1 MASFM
6 TRFRAHAAVPLVYL
20 VLSIAFFLPAIATG
34 RVPLP
39 LENAYTYADPYWKQY
54 QPEALSSAA
63 NFTLVDLTNYYHP
76 YMVYA
81 VGRLSGGQ
89 SPLWNPEI
97 YSGMP
102 FLAAQQPAV
111 LYPTNLLFVPL
122 GPFWIWVGSAILR
135 LFLSGWGLHLLV
147 RRFGLGTIAAFWSG
161 VTYQF
166 CGSNVAWLHFV
177 VHNVVAWLPLALYST
192 DRLIEAPRGRW
203 FLLLVACLAFQ
214 FLGGHPETSVL
225 FALVWGSFVLAR
237 VSWRSPLRSVAWLG
251 AAVVAAIGV
260 TLPQLLPTLDLIPE
274 SGTFFK
280 RMSQGAEE
288 VPGREGL
295 WSNLRH
301 WLLIANPYTYGTP
314 LGNRYLTR
322 FSNYNEMI
330 TYMGV
335 LTVPLMAAGIAAGRP
350 RRIVAYWSAVALL
363 SLALIYPLPGFSLLL
378 RLPVL
383 NLGHG
388 IRYILSWSIAASV
401 LAGFGVEAVL
411 RGSGRARAVLLAV
424 GTLAL
429 LLLGWSI
436 YDLATTVD
444 GSWILRGI
452 PGWDLLRRIASF
464 YNRESGQLLGLIA
477 AAAGGWMLLLALVV
491 ARRRT
496 VIATLLLVVTTG
508 EMLVHGVP
516 YNGFARPE
524 ASYPRTPMTEALQAR
539 GGYFRIATL
548 DGIMLG
554 NTSMT
559 QGLQNAFGE
568 DDLAPFRYQV
578 FAGRRS
584 KIGLD
589 EGTYVIQP
597 LAQRFFDLANVH
609 YLLTT
614 KPVSGTTEA
623 GAWRLIRQDGEV
635 RAYENPAML
644 PRAYVVPAVRQVAPD
659 VAVEAAYELNW
670 DPRREAIVEE
680 AVEGLDQAAGTPL
693 EATAEIES
701 YEPEQVAVDVAASR
715 AAFLVLSDS
724 YATGW
729 TAEIDGQPAR
739 LYRTN
744 GVYRGVV
751 VPAGAHGVVFTYR
764 PAAWEIGR
772 IVALGTIVAC
782 LGGTYA
788 ARRRRETHDEKVPAS
803 SA

>member
-1 MASFM
+1 M

-20 VLSIAFFLPAIATG
+20 VLSIAFFLPSIVTG

-39 LENAYTYADPYWKQY
+39 LENAYTYADPYWKPY
-54 QPEALSSAA
+54 QPAALSSAA

-111 LYPTNLLFVPL
+111 LYPPNLLFVPL
-122 GPFWIWVGSAILR
+122 GPFWIWVGSGILR

-147 RRFGLGTIAAFWSG
+147 RRFGLSTVAAFWSG
-161 VTYQF
+161 VTYQL

-203 FLLLVACLAFQ
+203 FLLLVACLVFQ

-237 VSWRSPLRSVAWLG
+237 MNWRSPLRSLG
-251 AAVVAAIGV
+251 WIGLAVVAAIGV
-260 TLPQLLPTLDLIPE
+260 ALPQLLPTLDLIPE

-335 LTVPLMAAGIAAGRP
+335 LTVPWMAAGIAAGRP

-388 IRYILSWSIAASV
+388 IRYILSWSIAVSV

-411 RGSGRARAVLLAV
+411 RGSGRGRAVVVAA
-424 GTLAL
+424 GTLAV

-436 YDLATTVD
+436 YDLATAVD
-444 GSWILRGI
+444 GSWILRGT
-452 PGWDLLRRIASF
+452 PGPDLLRRIASF
-464 YNRESGQLLGLIA
+464 YNRESGQLLGLVA
-477 AAAGGWMLLLALVV
+477 AAAGGLVLLLALAV
-491 ARRRT
+491 ARRRA
-496 VIATLLLVVTTG
+496 VIAALLLVVTTG
-508 EMLVHGVP
+508 DLLVHGVP

-539 GGYFRIATL
+539 GGFFRIATL
-548 DGIMLG
+548 DGIMVG

-559 QGLQNAFGE
+559 QGLQNGFGE

-584 KIGLD
+584 KIGLE

-623 GAWRLIRQDGEV
+623 GAWRLFRQDGEV
-635 RAYENPAML
+635 RAYQNPAAL
-644 PRAYVVPAVRQVAPD
+644 PRVYVVPAVRTVAPD
-659 VAVEAAYELNW
+659 DALEAVFDPGW
-670 DPRREAIVEE
+670 DPRQEAVVEE
-680 AVEGLDQAAGTPL
+680 TVEGLGQSDAALPPAAATIDEYAPERVVVTATTPR
-693 EATAEIES
+693 
-701 YEPEQVAVDVAASR
+701 P
-715 AAFLVLSDS
+715 AFLVLSES
-724 YATGW
+724 HAPGW
-729 TAEIDGQPAR
+729 HVTVDGQPAR
-739 LYRTN
+739 LYRAN
-744 GVYRGVV
+744 AVYRGVV
-751 VPAGAHGVVFTYR
+751 LPAGAHRVVFTYR
-764 PAAWEIGR
+764 PASWEIGR
-772 IVALGTIVAC
+772 IVALATLAAC
-782 LGGTYA
+782 VGGAYI
-788 ARRRRETHDEKVPAS
+788 ARRRRQRAAAVEA
-803 SA
+803 